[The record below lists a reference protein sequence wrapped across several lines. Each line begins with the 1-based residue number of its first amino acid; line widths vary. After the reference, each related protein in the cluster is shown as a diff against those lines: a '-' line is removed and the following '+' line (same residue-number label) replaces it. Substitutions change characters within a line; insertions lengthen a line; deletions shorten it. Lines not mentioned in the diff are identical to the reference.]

1 MKTTTAIMA
10 MILFVLGLNVSAA
23 EFPAQGR
30 LFLGSSNPQISQLN
44 ASLQA
49 DGMSKFQS
57 VGRYGLEI
65 TYPAK
70 SFLYLGMRYH
80 RTDQMAYENPES
92 SITDYEARLTQDEI
106 LLLARVPLYKQ
117 GFLLVDIFVGV
128 GGTNTSYKV
137 RTATQNGELTKTAP
151 SDWLASPAAA
161 AGVSVGMGYNNIYG
175 FIEAGYEY
183 NKVSSLKRTGTVDN
197 NVQEIDLSA
206 AYITLGILFD
216 GIKATS
222 GGN

>member
-1 MKTTTAIMA
+1 MKTTAAIMA
-10 MILFVLGLNVSAA
+10 TIIFVLGVNVYAA

-30 LFLGSSNPQISQLN
+30 LFLGSSNPSLTQLN
-44 ASLQA
+44 ASLQS
-49 DGMSKFQS
+49 DGMAKFQS
-57 VGRYGLEI
+57 VGRYGVEI

-106 LLLARVPLYKQ
+106 LLLARTPVYKN
-117 GFLLVDIFVGV
+117 GSLLVDIFVGV

-161 AGVSVGMGYNNIYG
+161 AGISVGAGYNNIYG
-175 FIEAGYEY
+175 FLEAGYEY
-183 NKVSSLKRTGTVDN
+183 NKVSSFTRTGTVN
-197 NVQEIDLSA
+197 NSIQEIDFSG
-206 AYITLGILFD
+206 AYITLGIMFD

-222 GGN
+222 KGD